1 MSPLRRR
8 LQALLM
14 VAPPIVVVAV
24 FIGFPVIA
32 AVLYTLGYTGGPN
45 SVVALL
51 AQHQNMVSGVSPTTA
66 TYREVF
72 TSSSFLQ
79 NLIATVWVTAV
90 TITIVLALSW
100 GIALYLRLTG
110 SRLAKIVSALAV
122 IPLFI
127 PVVIASYSILTFY
140 EATGFIRSLGNH
152 LGWDSTPTLGYT
164 LGAVV
169 IGEIWVNLPFGVLM
183 MSSGLNGVP
192 NSLIEAARDSG
203 ASMVRTTVSI
213 LVPMTMIPS
222 VIVATFTGIY
232 VLGSF
237 TVPYLTGPSAPNLL
251 GPAMN
256 NTFSSFNEPQQAE
269 VMAVAVFLLAA
280 GIGSAYVWANLRAAK
295 QSGTLR

>member
-1 MSPLRRR
+1 MSPRRQR

-14 VAPPIVVVAV
+14 VSPPIVVVAV
-24 FIGFPVIA
+24 FIGFPVVV

-45 SVVALL
+45 SVIASL
-51 AQHQNMVSGVSPTTA
+51 AQHQYTATGARPTTA
-66 TYREVF
+66 TYREVLAS
-72 TSSSFLQ
+72 TSFLQ
-79 NLIATVWVTAV
+79 NLVATVWVTVV
-90 TITIVLALSW
+90 TIMIVLALSW

-110 SRLAKIVSALAV
+110 SRLSKIVSALSV

-140 EATGFIRSLGNH
+140 EATGFIRSVGHH
-152 LGWDSTPTLGYT
+152 LGWESTPTLGYT
-164 LGAVV
+164 LGAVI

-203 ASMVRTTVSI
+203 ASRVRTTVSI
-213 LVPMTMIPS
+213 LVPMNLIPS

-237 TVPYLTGPSAPNLL
+237 TVPYLTGPSSPTLL

-280 GIGSAYVWANLRAAK
+280 GIGSAYVWANFRAAK
-295 QSGTLR
+295 QSGAV